1 MAPAKSDITHPP
13 CSLQLKAIALGV
25 ACAAGIHPLQVAA
38 QDETAVIEEL
48 VVWGRSLQLLGSADS
63 ASQGVVGYADFSTRP
78 LARVGELVEVVPG
91 MIATQ
96 HSGPG
101 KANQYFLRGFNLD
114 HGSDFSTFFEG
125 MPVNFR
131 THAHAQGYMDL
142 NFIIPEII
150 ERVDFKKGPYSANTG
165 DFSLAGTSSMKTYDT
180 LERGFVEVTV
190 GSGDEIRVVAANS
203 FSTEQGSLLYAL
215 EHQQTNGMF
224 VLDQDVRKY
233 NGLLKYTGEID
244 GIPSQLT
251 LTAYDSEWISTN
263 QVPQRAVASGQIDR
277 FGFIDPDLG
286 GQSHRYSLSGR
297 FELGEWDLTAYAS
310 AYYMSLINNPTYVL
324 NDPINGDEFEQE
336 DERLLFGGSLL
347 RKGAFD
353 FLGLQAASL
362 VGAEVRYDDVQELN
376 LFNTRSRLRYDS
388 VREDDAQ
395 ELSLSAY
402 AESEF
407 MVSEKLRLTTG
418 LRVDYIRFDVEA
430 LRPQNS
436 GSDNDALLQPKF
448 GLAYRL
454 ADSLEFYAN
463 YGHGFHSNDV
473 RAAVNR
479 IDPITGEDTEAQD
492 ILVEGRGG
500 EIGFRYDNLRG
511 FNVTLTAFELAT
523 DSELVFVGDAGTTE
537 PSDPT
542 RRSGVELNAFYSIN
556 DRLVIDF
563 SAARASG
570 HFRGLPDGEN
580 SITDAH
586 ENVAAAGLS
595 YVGTQGITASLRLR
609 YFGDA
614 ALTEDESLMKE
625 DSTLVNA
632 GVSYAFGAW
641 EMGIDAL
648 NLFDAEDDDIAY
660 FFESRLPGELE
671 AVEDIHFH
679 PSNPRIIRA
688 MLRYSF

>member
-1 MAPAKSDITHPP
+1 VAPAKSHITHPP

-150 ERVDFKKGPYSANTG
+150 ERVDFKKGPYFANTG

-190 GSGDEIRVVAANS
+190 GSGDEIRVVVANS

-224 VLDQDVRKY
+224 GLDQDVRKY

-362 VGAEVRYDDVQELN
+362 VGAEARYDDVQELN
-376 LFNTRSRLRYDS
+376 LFNTRSRVRYDS

>member
-1 MAPAKSDITHPP
+1 MVPAKSDITHPP

-38 QDETAVIEEL
+38 QDEAAVIEEL

-180 LERGFVEVTV
+180 LERGFVEVTA

-362 VGAEVRYDDVQELN
+362 VGAEARYDDVQELN
-376 LFNTRSRLRYDS
+376 LFNTRSRVRYDS

-407 MVSEKLRLTTG
+407 MVSEKLRLATG

>member
-1 MAPAKSDITHPP
+1 MSFATKSTFS
-13 CSLQLKAIALGV
+13 SLHCRPLNAIALGV
-25 ACAAGIHPLQVAA
+25 ALAASMRSMVVSA
-38 QDETAVIEEL
+38 QSSSDVIEEV

-63 ASQGVVGYADFSTRP
+63 SSQGVVGYADFSTRP

-114 HGSDFSTFFEG
+114 HGSDFSTFFDG

-142 NFIIPEII
+142 NFIIPEVI
-150 ERVDFKKGPYSANTG
+150 ERIDFKKGPYFANTG
-165 DFSLAGTSSMKTYDT
+165 DFSLAGTSSMKTYDS
-180 LERGFVEVTV
+180 LERGFVEVTA
-190 GSGDEIRVVAANS
+190 GSGDEIRLVAADSVN
-203 FSTEQGSLLYAL
+203 TELGSLLYAL

-233 NGLLKYTGEID
+233 NGLLKYTGEIA

-263 QVPQRAVASGQIDR
+263 QVPQRALTSGQIDR

-310 AYYMSLINNPTYVL
+310 AYYMSLINNPTYSL

-336 DERLLFGGSLL
+336 DERVLFGGSLV
-347 RKGAFD
+347 RQSRFEIM
-353 FLGLQAASL
+353 GLKAAGL
-362 VGAEVRYDDVQELN
+362 FGAEVRVDDVQELN
-376 LFNTRSRLRYDS
+376 LFNTRSRLRYGS
-388 VREDDAQ
+388 VREDSAR
-395 ELSLSAY
+395 ELSLSTY

-407 MVSEKLRLTTG
+407 ALSENLRLTIG
-418 LRVDYIRFDVEA
+418 LRADYIRFDVEA
-430 LRPQNS
+430 LRAENS
-436 GSDNDALLQPKF
+436 GTESDALLQPKF

-454 ADSLEFYAN
+454 SDALELYAN

-479 IDPITGEDTEAQD
+479 IDPVTGEDTEAQD

-500 EIGFRYDNLRG
+500 EIGFRYDNLKG
-511 FNVTLTAFELAT
+511 FNISLTAFELAT

-542 RRSGVELNAFYSIN
+542 RRSGVELNAFYSIRE
-556 DRLVIDF
+556 RLVIDL
-563 SAARASG
+563 SAARARG
-570 HFRGLPDGEN
+570 HFRGLPDGAN

-586 ENVAAAGLS
+586 ENVAAAGLT
-595 YVGTQGITASLRLR
+595 YVGTQGVTASLRVR

-614 ALTEDESLMKE
+614 ALTEDESVMKE
-625 DSTLVNA
+625 NSTLINA
-632 GVSYAFGAW
+632 GVSYSAGAW
-641 EMGIDAL
+641 EMGIDVL
-648 NLFDAEDDDIAY
+648 NLLDAEDDDIAY
-660 FFESRLPGELE
+660 FFESRLPGEVE
-671 AVEDIHFH
+671 AMEDIHFH
-679 PSNPRIIRA
+679 PSNPRVIRA

>member
-38 QDETAVIEEL
+38 QDEAAVIEEL

-180 LERGFVEVTV
+180 LERGFVEVTA

-362 VGAEVRYDDVQELN
+362 VGAEARYDDVQELN
-376 LFNTRSRLRYDS
+376 LFNTRSRVRYDS

-479 IDPITGEDTEAQD
+479 IDPVTGEDTEAQD

>member
-1 MAPAKSDITHPP
+1 VAPAKSDITHPP

-38 QDETAVIEEL
+38 QDEAAVIEEL

-180 LERGFVEVTV
+180 LERGFVEVTA

-362 VGAEVRYDDVQELN
+362 VGAEARYDDVQELN
-376 LFNTRSRLRYDS
+376 LFNTRSRVRYDS

-407 MVSEKLRLTTG
+407 MVSEKLRLATG

>member
-38 QDETAVIEEL
+38 QDEAAVIEEL

-114 HGSDFSTFFEG
+114 HGSDFSTFFDG

-180 LERGFVEVTV
+180 LERGFVEVTA

-362 VGAEVRYDDVQELN
+362 VGAEARYDDVQELN
-376 LFNTRSRLRYDS
+376 LFNTRSRVRYDS

>member
-1 MAPAKSDITHPP
+1 MAPAKSNITHPP

-180 LERGFVEVTV
+180 LERGFVEVTA
-190 GSGDEIRVVAANS
+190 GSGDEIRVVVADS

-362 VGAEVRYDDVQELN
+362 VGAEARYDDVQELN
-376 LFNTRSRLRYDS
+376 LFNTRSRVRYDS

-595 YVGTQGITASLRLR
+595 YVGTQGITASLRVR

-614 ALTEDESLMKE
+614 ALTEDESVMKE

>member
-38 QDETAVIEEL
+38 QDEAAVIEEL

-114 HGSDFSTFFEG
+114 HGSDFSTFFDG

-180 LERGFVEVTV
+180 LERGFVEVTA
-190 GSGDEIRVVAANS
+190 GSGDEIRVVVADS

-570 HFRGLPDGEN
+570 HFRGLPNGEN

>member
-1 MAPAKSDITHPP
+1 MSFATKSTFS
-13 CSLQLKAIALGV
+13 SLHCRPLNAIALGV
-25 ACAAGIHPLQVAA
+25 ALAASMRSMVVSA
-38 QDETAVIEEL
+38 QSSSDVIEEV

-63 ASQGVVGYADFSTRP
+63 SSQGVVGYADFSTRP

-114 HGSDFSTFFEG
+114 HGSDFSTFFDG

-142 NFIIPEII
+142 NFIIPEVI
-150 ERVDFKKGPYSANTG
+150 ERIDFKKGPYFANTG
-165 DFSLAGTSSMKTYDT
+165 DFSLAGTSSMKTYDS
-180 LERGFVEVTV
+180 LERGFVEVTA
-190 GSGDEIRVVAANS
+190 GSGDEIRLVAADSVN
-203 FSTEQGSLLYAL
+203 TELGSLLYAL

-233 NGLLKYTGEID
+233 NGLLKYTGEIA

-263 QVPQRAVASGQIDR
+263 QVPQRALTSGQIDR

-310 AYYMSLINNPTYVL
+310 AYYMSLINNPTYSL

-336 DERLLFGGSLL
+336 DERVLFGGSLV
-347 RKGAFD
+347 RQSRFEIM
-353 FLGLQAASL
+353 GLKAAGL
-362 VGAEVRYDDVQELN
+362 FGAEVRVDDVQELN
-376 LFNTRSRLRYDS
+376 LFNTRSRLRYGS
-388 VREDDAQ
+388 VREDSAR
-395 ELSLSAY
+395 ELSLSTY

-407 MVSEKLRLTTG
+407 ALSENLRLTIG
-418 LRVDYIRFDVEA
+418 LRADYIRFDVEA
-430 LRPQNS
+430 LRAENS
-436 GSDNDALLQPKF
+436 GTESDALLQPKF

-454 ADSLEFYAN
+454 SDALELYAN

-479 IDPITGEDTEAQD
+479 IDPVTGEDTEAQD

-500 EIGFRYDNLRG
+500 EIGFRYDNLKG
-511 FNVTLTAFELAT
+511 FNISLTAFELAT

-542 RRSGVELNAFYSIN
+542 RRSGVELNAFYSISE
-556 DRLVIDF
+556 RLVIDL
-563 SAARASG
+563 SAARARG
-570 HFRGLPDGEN
+570 HFRGLPDGAN

-586 ENVAAAGLS
+586 ENVAAAGLT
-595 YVGTQGITASLRLR
+595 YVGTQGVTASLRVR

-614 ALTEDESLMKE
+614 ALTEDESVMKE
-625 DSTLVNA
+625 NSTLINA
-632 GVSYAFGAW
+632 GVSYSAGAW
-641 EMGIDAL
+641 EMGIDVL
-648 NLFDAEDDDIAY
+648 NLLDAEDDDIAY
-660 FFESRLPGELE
+660 FFESRLPGEVE
-671 AVEDIHFH
+671 AMEDIHFH
-679 PSNPRIIRA
+679 PSNPRVIRA

>member
-1 MAPAKSDITHPP
+1 VSFAHKAKSSNLH
-13 CSLQLKAIALGV
+13 CRSLSTIALGV
-25 ACAAGIHPLQVAA
+25 ACAASMQPLDVSA
-38 QDETAVIEEL
+38 QSSSDVIEEV
-48 VVWGRSLQLLGSADS
+48 VVWGRSLQLLGNADS
-63 ASQGVVGYADFSTRP
+63 SSQGVVGYADFSTRP

-114 HGSDFSTFFEG
+114 HGSDFSTFFDG

-142 NFIIPEII
+142 NFIIPELI
-150 ERVDFKKGPYSANTG
+150 ERIDFKKGPYFANSG
-165 DFSLAGTSSMKTYDT
+165 DFSLAGTNSMKTYDS
-180 LERGFVEVTV
+180 LERGFVEVTA
-190 GSGDEIRVVAANS
+190 GSGDEIRIVAADS
-203 FSTEQGSLLYAL
+203 LSTEEGSLLYAL

-233 NGLLKYTGEID
+233 NGLLKYAGEIA
-244 GIPSQLT
+244 GISSQLT
-251 LTAYDSEWISTN
+251 LTAYESEWISTN
-263 QVPQRAVASGQIDR
+263 QVPQRAVTSGQIDR

-297 FELGEWDLTAYAS
+297 FKFGEWDLTAYAS

-336 DERLLFGGSLL
+336 DKRVLFGGSLV
-347 RKGAFD
+347 RESRFD
-353 FLGLQAASL
+353 FMGLEAAGL
-362 VGAEVRYDDVQELN
+362 FGAEIRVDDVQELN
-376 LFNTRSRLRYDS
+376 MFNTRSRLRYGS
-388 VREDDAQ
+388 VREDSAR
-395 ELSLSAY
+395 ELSLSTF

-407 MVSEKLRLTTG
+407 ALSENLRLTTG
-418 LRVDYIRFDVEA
+418 LRADYIRFDVEA
-430 LRPQNS
+430 LRAQNS
-436 GSDNDALLQPKF
+436 GTDSDALLQPKF

-454 ADSLEFYAN
+454 SDSLELYAN

-479 IDPITGEDTEAQD
+479 INPVTGENTEAQD

-500 EIGFRYDNLRG
+500 EIGFRYDNLKG

-556 DRLVIDF
+556 ERLVIDL

-570 HFRGLPDGEN
+570 HFRGLPDGAN

-586 ENVAAAGLS
+586 EVVAAAGLT
-595 YVGTQGITASLRLR
+595 YVGTQGITASLRVR
-609 YFGDA
+609 HFGDA
-614 ALTEDESLMKE
+614 ALTVDDSVMKGN
-625 DSTLVNA
+625 STLINA
-632 GVSYAFGAW
+632 GVSYAAGAW
-641 EMGIDAL
+641 EMGIDVL
-648 NLFDAEDDDIAY
+648 NLLDAEDDDIAY
-660 FFESRLPGELE
+660 FFESRLPGEVE
-671 AVEDIHFH
+671 AMEDIHFH
-679 PSNPRIIRA
+679 PSNPRVIRA
-688 MLRYSF
+688 ILRYSF

>member
-38 QDETAVIEEL
+38 QDEAAVIEEL

-180 LERGFVEVTV
+180 LERGFVEVTA
-190 GSGDEIRVVAANS
+190 GSGDEIRVVVADS

-263 QVPQRAVASGQIDR
+263 QVPQRAVASRQIDR

-362 VGAEVRYDDVQELN
+362 VGAEARYDDVQELN
-376 LFNTRSRLRYDS
+376 LFNTRSRVRYDS

-570 HFRGLPDGEN
+570 HFRGLPNGEN

-595 YVGTQGITASLRLR
+595 YVGTQGITASLRVR

-614 ALTEDESLMKE
+614 ALTEDESVMKE

>member
-1 MAPAKSDITHPP
+1 MSFATKSTFS
-13 CSLQLKAIALGV
+13 SLHCRPLNAIALGV
-25 ACAAGIHPLQVAA
+25 ALAASMRSMVVSA
-38 QDETAVIEEL
+38 QSSSDVIEEV

-63 ASQGVVGYADFSTRP
+63 SSQGVVGYADFSTRP

-114 HGSDFSTFFEG
+114 HGSDFSTFFDG

-142 NFIIPEII
+142 NFIIPEVI
-150 ERVDFKKGPYSANTG
+150 ERIDFKKGPYFANTG
-165 DFSLAGTSSMKTYDT
+165 DFSLAGTSSMKTYDS
-180 LERGFVEVTV
+180 LERGFVEVTA
-190 GSGDEIRVVAANS
+190 GSGDEIRLVAADSVN
-203 FSTEQGSLLYAL
+203 TELGSLLYAL

-233 NGLLKYTGEID
+233 NGLLKYTGEIA
-244 GIPSQLT
+244 GIPSQFT

-263 QVPQRAVASGQIDR
+263 QVPQRAVTSGQIDR

-310 AYYMSLINNPTYVL
+310 AYYMSLINNPTYSL

-336 DERLLFGGSLL
+336 DERVLFGGSLV
-347 RKGAFD
+347 RQSRFEIM
-353 FLGLQAASL
+353 GLKAAGL
-362 VGAEVRYDDVQELN
+362 FGAEVRVDDVQELN
-376 LFNTRSRLRYDS
+376 LFNTRSRLRYGS
-388 VREDDAQ
+388 VREDSAR
-395 ELSLSAY
+395 ELSLSTY

-407 MVSEKLRLTTG
+407 ALSENLRLTIG
-418 LRVDYIRFDVEA
+418 LRADYIRFDVEA
-430 LRPQNS
+430 LRAENS
-436 GSDNDALLQPKF
+436 GTESDALLQPKF

-454 ADSLEFYAN
+454 SDSLELYAN

-479 IDPITGEDTEAQD
+479 IDPVTGEDTEAQD

-500 EIGFRYDNLRG
+500 EIGFRYDNLKG
-511 FNVTLTAFELAT
+511 FNISLTAFELAT

-542 RRSGVELNAFYSIN
+542 RRSGVELNAFYSISE
-556 DRLVIDF
+556 RLVIDL
-563 SAARASG
+563 SAARARG
-570 HFRGLPDGEN
+570 HFRGLPDGAN

-586 ENVAAAGLS
+586 ENVAAAGLT
-595 YVGTQGITASLRLR
+595 YVGTQGVTASLRVR

-614 ALTEDESLMKE
+614 ALTEDESVMKE
-625 DSTLVNA
+625 NSTLINA
-632 GVSYAFGAW
+632 GVSYSAGAW
-641 EMGIDAL
+641 EMGIDVL
-648 NLFDAEDDDIAY
+648 NLLDAEDDDIAY
-660 FFESRLPGELE
+660 FFESRLPGEVE
-671 AVEDIHFH
+671 AMEDIHFH
-679 PSNPRIIRA
+679 PSNPRVIRA

>member
-38 QDETAVIEEL
+38 QDEAAVIEEL

-114 HGSDFSTFFEG
+114 HGSDFSTFFDG

-180 LERGFVEVTV
+180 LERGFVEVTA

-233 NGLLKYTGEID
+233 NGLLKYTGEIG

-251 LTAYDSEWISTN
+251 LTAYDSEWVSTN

-362 VGAEVRYDDVQELN
+362 VGAEARYDDVQELN
-376 LFNTRSRLRYDS
+376 LFNTRSRVRYDS

-479 IDPITGEDTEAQD
+479 IDPVTGEDTEAQD

-570 HFRGLPDGEN
+570 HFRGLPNGEN

>member
-38 QDETAVIEEL
+38 QDEAAVIEEL

-180 LERGFVEVTV
+180 LERGFVEVTA

-224 VLDQDVRKY
+224 GLDQDVRKY

-297 FELGEWDLTAYAS
+297 FELGEWDLAAYAS

-362 VGAEVRYDDVQELN
+362 VGAEARYDDVQELN
-376 LFNTRSRLRYDS
+376 LFNTRSRVRYDS

>member
-1 MAPAKSDITHPP
+1 VAPAKSDITHPP

-38 QDETAVIEEL
+38 QDEAAVIEEL

-114 HGSDFSTFFEG
+114 HGSDFSTFFDG

-180 LERGFVEVTV
+180 LERGFVEVTA

-362 VGAEVRYDDVQELN
+362 VGAEARYDDVQELN
-376 LFNTRSRLRYDS
+376 LFNTRSRVRYDS

>member
-1 MAPAKSDITHPP
+1 VSFATKSTFS
-13 CSLQLKAIALGV
+13 SLHCRPLNAIALGV
-25 ACAAGIHPLQVAA
+25 ALAASMRSMVVSA
-38 QDETAVIEEL
+38 QSSSDVIEEV

-63 ASQGVVGYADFSTRP
+63 SSQGVVGYADFSTRP

-114 HGSDFSTFFEG
+114 HGSDFSTFFDG

-142 NFIIPEII
+142 NFIIPEVI
-150 ERVDFKKGPYSANTG
+150 ERIDFKKGPYFANTG
-165 DFSLAGTSSMKTYDT
+165 DFSLAGTSSMKTYDS
-180 LERGFVEVTV
+180 LERGFVEVTA
-190 GSGDEIRVVAANS
+190 GSGDEIRLVAADSVN
-203 FSTEQGSLLYAL
+203 TELGSLLYAL

-233 NGLLKYTGEID
+233 NGLLKYTGEIA

-263 QVPQRAVASGQIDR
+263 QVPQRALTSGQIDR

-310 AYYMSLINNPTYVL
+310 AYYMSLINNPTYSL

-336 DERLLFGGSLL
+336 DERVLFGGSLV
-347 RKGAFD
+347 RQSRFEIM
-353 FLGLQAASL
+353 GLKAAGL
-362 VGAEVRYDDVQELN
+362 FGAEVRVDDVQELN
-376 LFNTRSRLRYDS
+376 LFNTRSRLRYGS
-388 VREDDAQ
+388 VREDSAR
-395 ELSLSAY
+395 ELSLSTY

-407 MVSEKLRLTTG
+407 ALSENLRLTIG
-418 LRVDYIRFDVEA
+418 LRADYIRFDVEA
-430 LRPQNS
+430 LRAENS
-436 GSDNDALLQPKF
+436 GTESDALLQPKF

-454 ADSLEFYAN
+454 SDALELYAN

-479 IDPITGEDTEAQD
+479 IDPVTGEDTEAQD

-500 EIGFRYDNLRG
+500 EIGFRYDNLKG
-511 FNVTLTAFELAT
+511 FNISLTAFELAT

-542 RRSGVELNAFYSIN
+542 RRSGVELNAFYSISK
-556 DRLVIDF
+556 RLVIDL
-563 SAARASG
+563 SAARATG
-570 HFRGLPDGEN
+570 HFRGLPDGAN

-586 ENVAAAGLS
+586 ENVAAAGLT
-595 YVGTQGITASLRLR
+595 YVGTQGVTASLRVR

-614 ALTEDESLMKE
+614 ALTEDESVMKE
-625 DSTLVNA
+625 NSTLINA
-632 GVSYAFGAW
+632 GVSYSAGAW
-641 EMGIDAL
+641 EMGIDVL
-648 NLFDAEDDDIAY
+648 NLLDAEDDDIAY
-660 FFESRLPGELE
+660 FFESRLPGEVE
-671 AVEDIHFH
+671 AMEDIHFH
-679 PSNPRIIRA
+679 PSNPRVIRA

>member
-38 QDETAVIEEL
+38 QDEAAVIEEL

-114 HGSDFSTFFEG
+114 HGSDFSTFFDG

-180 LERGFVEVTV
+180 LERGFVEVTA
-190 GSGDEIRVVAANS
+190 GSGDEIRVVVADS

-362 VGAEVRYDDVQELN
+362 VGAEARYDDVQELN

-614 ALTEDESLMKE
+614 ALTEDESVMKE

>member
-1 MAPAKSDITHPP
+1 VAPTKSNTTHPP
-13 CSLQLKAIALGV
+13 YSLQLKAIALGI
-25 ACAAGIHPLQVAA
+25 AGAAGIHPLQVAA

-114 HGSDFSTFFEG
+114 HGSDFSTFFDG

-150 ERVDFKKGPYSANTG
+150 ERVDFKKGPYFANTG

-180 LERGFVEVTV
+180 LEKGFVEVTA
-190 GSGDEIRVVAANS
+190 GSGDEIRVVAADS

-233 NGLLKYTGEID
+233 NGLLKYTGEI
-244 GIPSQLT
+244 GSIPSQLT
-251 LTAYDSEWISTN
+251 LTAYDSEWVSTN

-297 FELGEWDLTAYAS
+297 FELGEWNLTAYAS

-324 NDPINGDEFEQE
+324 NDPLNGDEFEQE

-347 RKGAFD
+347 RGREFD
-353 FLGLQAASL
+353 LLGFQASSL
-362 VGAEVRYDDVQELN
+362 FGVEVRYDDVQELN

-388 VREDDAQ
+388 VREDDVK
-395 ELSLSAY
+395 ELSASAY
-402 AESEF
+402 VESEF
-407 MVSEKLRLTTG
+407 TVSEKLRLTTG
-418 LRVDYIRFDVEA
+418 LRVDYIRFDVNA

-436 GSDNDALLQPKF
+436 GSDNDTLLQPKL
-448 GLAYRL
+448 GLAYRF

-479 IDPITGEDTEAQD
+479 IDPVTGEDTEAQD

-595 YVGTQGITASLRLR
+595 YVGTQGITASLRVR

-614 ALTEDESLMKE
+614 ALTENESVMKE

-641 EMGIDAL
+641 EMGIDVL

-660 FFESRLPGELE
+660 FFESRLPGERE

-679 PSNPRIIRA
+679 PSNPRIMRA

>member
-1 MAPAKSDITHPP
+1 MAPAKSNITHPP

-114 HGSDFSTFFEG
+114 HGSDFSTFFDG

-180 LERGFVEVTV
+180 LERGFVEVTA

-595 YVGTQGITASLRLR
+595 YVGTQGITASLRVR

-614 ALTEDESLMKE
+614 ALTEDESVMKE

>member
-1 MAPAKSDITHPP
+1 MSFATKSTFS
-13 CSLQLKAIALGV
+13 SLHCRPLNAIALGV
-25 ACAAGIHPLQVAA
+25 ALAASMHSTVVSA
-38 QDETAVIEEL
+38 QSSSDVIEEV

-63 ASQGVVGYADFSTRP
+63 SSQGVVGYADFSTRP

-114 HGSDFSTFFEG
+114 HGSDFSTFFDG

-142 NFIIPEII
+142 NFIIPEVI
-150 ERVDFKKGPYSANTG
+150 ERIDFKKGPYFANTG
-165 DFSLAGTSSMKTYDT
+165 DFSLAGTSSMKTYDS
-180 LERGFVEVTV
+180 LERGFVEVTA
-190 GSGDEIRVVAANS
+190 GSGDEIRLVAADSVN
-203 FSTEQGSLLYAL
+203 TELGSLLYAL

-233 NGLLKYTGEID
+233 NGLFKYTGEIA

-263 QVPQRAVASGQIDR
+263 QVPQRAVTSGQIDR

-310 AYYMSLINNPTYVL
+310 AYYMSLINNPTYSL

-336 DERLLFGGSLL
+336 DERVLFGGSLV
-347 RKGAFD
+347 RQSRFEIM
-353 FLGLQAASL
+353 GLKAAGL
-362 VGAEVRYDDVQELN
+362 FGAEVRVDDVQELN
-376 LFNTRSRLRYDS
+376 LFNTRSRLRYGS
-388 VREDDAQ
+388 VREDSAR
-395 ELSLSAY
+395 ELSLSTY

-407 MVSEKLRLTTG
+407 ALSENLRLTTG
-418 LRVDYIRFDVEA
+418 LRADYIRFDVET
-430 LRPQNS
+430 LRAENS
-436 GSDNDALLQPKF
+436 GTESDALLQPKF

-454 ADSLEFYAN
+454 SDSLELYAN

-479 IDPITGEDTEAQD
+479 IDPVTGEDTEAQD

-500 EIGFRYDNLRG
+500 EIGFRYDNLKG
-511 FNVTLTAFELAT
+511 FNISLTAFELAT

-542 RRSGVELNAFYSIN
+542 RRSGVELNAFYSISE
-556 DRLVIDF
+556 RLVIDL
-563 SAARASG
+563 SAARARG
-570 HFRGLPDGEN
+570 HFRGLPDGAN

-586 ENVAAAGLS
+586 ENVAAAGLT
-595 YVGTQGITASLRLR
+595 YVGTQGVTASLRVR

-614 ALTEDESLMKE
+614 ALTEDESVMKE
-625 DSTLVNA
+625 NSTLINA
-632 GVSYAFGAW
+632 GVSYAAGAW
-641 EMGIDAL
+641 EMGIDVL
-648 NLFDAEDDDIAY
+648 NLLDTEDDDIAY
-660 FFESRLPGELE
+660 FFESRLPGEVE
-671 AVEDIHFH
+671 AMEDIHFH
-679 PSNPRIIRA
+679 PSNPRVIRA

>member
-38 QDETAVIEEL
+38 QDEAAVIEEL

-180 LERGFVEVTV
+180 LERGFVEVTA

-362 VGAEVRYDDVQELN
+362 VGAEARYDDVQELN
-376 LFNTRSRLRYDS
+376 LFNTRSRVRYDS

-407 MVSEKLRLTTG
+407 MVSEKLRLATG

-479 IDPITGEDTEAQD
+479 IDPVTGEDTEAQD

>member
-38 QDETAVIEEL
+38 QDEAAVIEEL

-180 LERGFVEVTV
+180 LERGFVEVTA

-362 VGAEVRYDDVQELN
+362 VGAEARYDDVQELN
-376 LFNTRSRLRYDS
+376 LFNTRSRVRYDS

>member
-1 MAPAKSDITHPP
+1 MRSMVVSAQSSSD
-13 CSLQLKAIALGV
+13 
-25 ACAAGIHPLQVAA
+25 
-38 QDETAVIEEL
+38 VIEEV

-63 ASQGVVGYADFSTRP
+63 SSQGVVGYADFSTRP

-114 HGSDFSTFFEG
+114 HGSDFSTFFDG

-142 NFIIPEII
+142 NFIIPEVI
-150 ERVDFKKGPYSANTG
+150 ERIDFKKGPYFANTG
-165 DFSLAGTSSMKTYDT
+165 DFSLAGTSSMKTYDS
-180 LERGFVEVTV
+180 LERGFVEVTA
-190 GSGDEIRVVAANS
+190 GSGDEIRLVAADSVN
-203 FSTEQGSLLYAL
+203 TELGSLLYAL

-233 NGLLKYTGEID
+233 NGLLKYTGEIA

-263 QVPQRAVASGQIDR
+263 QVPQRALTSGQIDR

-310 AYYMSLINNPTYVL
+310 AYYMSLINNPTYSL

-336 DERLLFGGSLL
+336 DERVLFGGSLV
-347 RKGAFD
+347 RQSRFEIM
-353 FLGLQAASL
+353 GLKAAGL
-362 VGAEVRYDDVQELN
+362 FGAEVRVDDVQELN
-376 LFNTRSRLRYDS
+376 LFNTRSRLRYGS
-388 VREDDAQ
+388 VREDSAR
-395 ELSLSAY
+395 ELSLSTY

-407 MVSEKLRLTTG
+407 ALSENLRLTIG
-418 LRVDYIRFDVEA
+418 LRADYIRFDVEA
-430 LRPQNS
+430 LRAENS
-436 GSDNDALLQPKF
+436 GTESDALLQPKF

-454 ADSLEFYAN
+454 SDALELYAN

-479 IDPITGEDTEAQD
+479 IDPVTGEDTEAQD

-500 EIGFRYDNLRG
+500 EIGFRYDNLKG
-511 FNVTLTAFELAT
+511 FNISLTAFELAT

-542 RRSGVELNAFYSIN
+542 RRSGVELNAFYSISE
-556 DRLVIDF
+556 RLVIDL
-563 SAARASG
+563 SAARARG
-570 HFRGLPDGEN
+570 HFRGLPDGAN

-586 ENVAAAGLS
+586 ENVAAAGLT
-595 YVGTQGITASLRLR
+595 YVGTQGVTASLRVR

-614 ALTEDESLMKE
+614 ALTEDESVMKE
-625 DSTLVNA
+625 NSTLINA
-632 GVSYAFGAW
+632 GVSYSAGAW
-641 EMGIDAL
+641 EMGIDVL
-648 NLFDAEDDDIAY
+648 NLLDAEDDDIAY
-660 FFESRLPGELE
+660 FFESRLPGEVE
-671 AVEDIHFH
+671 AMEDIHFH
-679 PSNPRIIRA
+679 PSNPRVIRA

>member
-38 QDETAVIEEL
+38 QDEAAVIEEL

-114 HGSDFSTFFEG
+114 HGSDFSTFFDG

-180 LERGFVEVTV
+180 LERGFVEVTA
-190 GSGDEIRVVAANS
+190 GSGDEIRVVVADS

-251 LTAYDSEWISTN
+251 LTAYDSEWVSTN

-479 IDPITGEDTEAQD
+479 IDPVTGEDTEAQD

>member
-1 MAPAKSDITHPP
+1 MSFATKSTFS
-13 CSLQLKAIALGV
+13 SLHCRPLNAIALGI
-25 ACAAGIHPLQVAA
+25 ALAASMHSMVVSA
-38 QDETAVIEEL
+38 QSSSDVIEEV

-63 ASQGVVGYADFSTRP
+63 SSQGVVGYADFSTRP

-114 HGSDFSTFFEG
+114 HGSDFSTFFDG

-142 NFIIPEII
+142 NFIIPEVI
-150 ERVDFKKGPYSANTG
+150 ERIDFKKGPYFANTG
-165 DFSLAGTSSMKTYDT
+165 DFSLAGTSSMKTYDS

-190 GSGDEIRVVAANS
+190 GSGDEIRLVAADS
-203 FSTEQGSLLYAL
+203 VSTEVGSLLYAL

-233 NGLLKYTGEID
+233 NGLLKYTGEIA

-263 QVPQRAVASGQIDR
+263 QVPQRAVTSGQIDR

-286 GQSHRYSLSGR
+286 GQSHRYSLSGY
-297 FELGEWDLTAYAS
+297 FKLGEWDLTAYAS
-310 AYYMSLINNPTYVL
+310 AYYMSLINNPTYSL

-336 DERLLFGGSLL
+336 DERVLFGGSLV
-347 RKGAFD
+347 RQSRFEIM
-353 FLGLQAASL
+353 GLKAAGL
-362 VGAEVRYDDVQELN
+362 FGAEVRVDDVQELN
-376 LFNTRSRLRYDS
+376 LFNTRSRLRYGS
-388 VREDDAQ
+388 VREDSAR
-395 ELSLSAY
+395 ELSLSTY

-407 MVSEKLRLTTG
+407 ALSENLRLTTG
-418 LRVDYIRFDVEA
+418 LRADYIRFDVKT
-430 LRPQNS
+430 LRAENS
-436 GSDNDALLQPKF
+436 GTESDALLQPKF

-454 ADSLEFYAN
+454 SDSLELYAN

-479 IDPITGEDTEAQD
+479 IDPVTGEDTEAQD

-500 EIGFRYDNLRG
+500 EIGFRYDNLKG
-511 FNVTLTAFELAT
+511 FNISLTAFELAT

-542 RRSGVELNAFYSIN
+542 RRSGVELNAFYSISK
-556 DRLVIDF
+556 RLVIDL
-563 SAARASG
+563 SAARARG
-570 HFRGLPDGEN
+570 HFRGLPDGAN

-586 ENVAAAGLS
+586 ENVAAAGLT
-595 YVGTQGITASLRLR
+595 YVGTQGVTASLRVR

-614 ALTEDESLMKE
+614 ALTEDESVMKE
-625 DSTLVNA
+625 NSTLINA
-632 GVSYAFGAW
+632 GVSYAAGAW
-641 EMGIDAL
+641 EMGIDVL
-648 NLFDAEDDDIAY
+648 NLLDAEDDDIAF
-660 FFESRLPGELE
+660 FFESRLPGEVE
-671 AVEDIHFH
+671 AMEDIHFH
-679 PSNPRIIRA
+679 PSNPRVIRA

>member
-38 QDETAVIEEL
+38 QDEAAVIEEL

-180 LERGFVEVTV
+180 LERGFVEVTA

>member
-1 MAPAKSDITHPP
+1 
-13 CSLQLKAIALGV
+13 
-25 ACAAGIHPLQVAA
+25 
-38 QDETAVIEEL
+38 
-48 VVWGRSLQLLGSADS
+48 
-63 ASQGVVGYADFSTRP
+63 
-78 LARVGELVEVVPG
+78 
-91 MIATQ
+91 
-96 HSGPG
+96 
-101 KANQYFLRGFNLD
+101 
-114 HGSDFSTFFEG
+114 
-125 MPVNFR
+125 R

-180 LERGFVEVTV
+180 LERGFVEVTA

-362 VGAEVRYDDVQELN
+362 VGAEARYDDVQELN
-376 LFNTRSRLRYDS
+376 LFNTRSRVRYDS

-523 DSELVFVGDAGTTE
+523 DSELVFVGDAGTSE

>member
-38 QDETAVIEEL
+38 QDEAAVIEEL

-114 HGSDFSTFFEG
+114 HGSDFSTFFDG

-180 LERGFVEVTV
+180 LERGFVEVTA

>member
-1 MAPAKSDITHPP
+1 
-13 CSLQLKAIALGV
+13 
-25 ACAAGIHPLQVAA
+25 
-38 QDETAVIEEL
+38 
-48 VVWGRSLQLLGSADS
+48 
-63 ASQGVVGYADFSTRP
+63 
-78 LARVGELVEVVPG
+78 LVEVVPG

-180 LERGFVEVTV
+180 LERGFVEVTA

>member
-1 MAPAKSDITHPP
+1 MHSMVVSAQSSSD
-13 CSLQLKAIALGV
+13 
-25 ACAAGIHPLQVAA
+25 
-38 QDETAVIEEL
+38 VIEEV

-63 ASQGVVGYADFSTRP
+63 SSQGVVGYADFSTRP

-114 HGSDFSTFFEG
+114 HGSDFSTFFDG

-142 NFIIPEII
+142 NFIIPEVI
-150 ERVDFKKGPYSANTG
+150 ERIDFKKGPYFANTG
-165 DFSLAGTSSMKTYDT
+165 DFSLAGTSSMKTYDS
-180 LERGFVEVTV
+180 LERGFLEVTV
-190 GSGDEIRVVAANS
+190 GSGDEIRLVAADS
-203 FSTEQGSLLYAL
+203 VSTEVGSLLYAL

-233 NGLLKYTGEID
+233 NGLLKYTGEIA

-263 QVPQRAVASGQIDR
+263 QVPQRAVTSGQIDR

-286 GQSHRYSLSGR
+286 GQSHRYSLSGS
-297 FELGEWDLTAYAS
+297 FEMGEWDLTAYAS
-310 AYYMSLINNPTYVL
+310 AYYMSLINNPTYSL

-336 DERLLFGGSLL
+336 DERVLFGGSLV
-347 RKGAFD
+347 RQSRFEIM
-353 FLGLQAASL
+353 GLKAAGL
-362 VGAEVRYDDVQELN
+362 FGAEVRVDDVQELN
-376 LFNTRSRLRYDS
+376 LFTTRSRLRYGS
-388 VREDDAQ
+388 VREDSAR
-395 ELSLSAY
+395 ELSLSTY

-407 MVSEKLRLTTG
+407 ALSENLRLTTG
-418 LRVDYIRFDVEA
+418 LRADYIRFDVEA
-430 LRPQNS
+430 LRAENS
-436 GSDNDALLQPKF
+436 GSESDALLQPKF

-454 ADSLEFYAN
+454 SDSRELYAN

-479 IDPITGEDTEAQD
+479 IDPVTGEDTEAQD

-500 EIGFRYDNLRG
+500 EIGFRYDNLKG
-511 FNVTLTAFELAT
+511 FNISLTAFELAT

-542 RRSGVELNAFYSIN
+542 RRSGVELNAFYSISK
-556 DRLVIDF
+556 RLVIDL
-563 SAARASG
+563 SAARARG
-570 HFRGLPDGEN
+570 HFRGLPDGAN

-586 ENVAAAGLS
+586 ENVAAAGLT
-595 YVGTQGITASLRLR
+595 YVGTQGVTASLRVR

-614 ALTEDESLMKE
+614 ALTEDESVMKE
-625 DSTLVNA
+625 NSTLINA
-632 GVSYAFGAW
+632 GVSYAAGAW
-641 EMGIDAL
+641 EMGIDVL
-648 NLFDAEDDDIAY
+648 NLLDAEDDDIAF
-660 FFESRLPGELE
+660 FFESRLPGEVE
-671 AVEDIHFH
+671 AMEDIHFH
-679 PSNPRIIRA
+679 PSNPRVIRA

>member
-1 MAPAKSDITHPP
+1 MSFATKSTFS
-13 CSLQLKAIALGV
+13 SLHCRPLNAIALGV
-25 ACAAGIHPLQVAA
+25 ALAASMRSMVVSA
-38 QDETAVIEEL
+38 QSSSDVIEEV

-63 ASQGVVGYADFSTRP
+63 SSQGVVGYADFSTRP

-114 HGSDFSTFFEG
+114 HGSDFSTFFDG

-142 NFIIPEII
+142 NFIIPEVI
-150 ERVDFKKGPYSANTG
+150 ERIDFKKGPYFANTG
-165 DFSLAGTSSMKTYDT
+165 DFSLAGTSSMKTYDS
-180 LERGFVEVTV
+180 LERGFVEVTA
-190 GSGDEIRVVAANS
+190 GSGDEIRLVAADSVN
-203 FSTEQGSLLYAL
+203 TELGSLLYAL

-233 NGLLKYTGEID
+233 NGLLKYTGEIA

-263 QVPQRAVASGQIDR
+263 QVPQRALTSGQIDR

-310 AYYMSLINNPTYVL
+310 AYYMSLINNPTYSL

-336 DERLLFGGSLL
+336 DERVLFGGSLV
-347 RKGAFD
+347 RQSRFEIM
-353 FLGLQAASL
+353 GLKAAGL
-362 VGAEVRYDDVQELN
+362 FGAEVRVDDVQELN
-376 LFNTRSRLRYDS
+376 LFNTRSRLRYGS
-388 VREDDAQ
+388 VREDSAR
-395 ELSLSAY
+395 ELSLSTY

-407 MVSEKLRLTTG
+407 ALSENLRLTIG
-418 LRVDYIRFDVEA
+418 LRADYIRFDVEA
-430 LRPQNS
+430 LRAENS
-436 GSDNDALLQPKF
+436 GTESDALLQPKF

-454 ADSLEFYAN
+454 SDALELYAN

-479 IDPITGEDTEAQD
+479 IDPVTGEDTEAQD

-500 EIGFRYDNLRG
+500 EIGFRYDNLKG
-511 FNVTLTAFELAT
+511 FNISLTAFELAT

-542 RRSGVELNAFYSIN
+542 RRSGVELNAFYSISE
-556 DRLVIDF
+556 RLVIDL
-563 SAARASG
+563 SAARARG
-570 HFRGLPDGEN
+570 HFRGLPDGAN

-586 ENVAAAGLS
+586 ENVAAAGLT
-595 YVGTQGITASLRLR
+595 YVGTQGVTASLRVR

-614 ALTEDESLMKE
+614 ALTEDESVMKE
-625 DSTLVNA
+625 NSTLINA
-632 GVSYAFGAW
+632 GVSYSAGAW
-641 EMGIDAL
+641 EMGIDVL
-648 NLFDAEDDDIAY
+648 NLLDTEDDDIAY
-660 FFESRLPGELE
+660 FFESRLPGEVE
-671 AVEDIHFH
+671 AMEDIHFH
-679 PSNPRIIRA
+679 PSNPRVIRA

>member
-1 MAPAKSDITHPP
+1 MSFATKSTFS
-13 CSLQLKAIALGV
+13 SLHCRPLNAIALGI
-25 ACAAGIHPLQVAA
+25 ALAASMHSMVVSA
-38 QDETAVIEEL
+38 QSSSDVIEEV

-63 ASQGVVGYADFSTRP
+63 SSQGVVGYADFSTRP

-114 HGSDFSTFFEG
+114 HGSDFSTFFDG

-142 NFIIPEII
+142 NFIIPEVI
-150 ERVDFKKGPYSANTG
+150 ERIDFKKGPYFANTG
-165 DFSLAGTSSMKTYDT
+165 DFSLAGTSSMKTYDS

-190 GSGDEIRVVAANS
+190 GSGDEIRLVAADS
-203 FSTEQGSLLYAL
+203 VSTEVGSLLYAL

-233 NGLLKYTGEID
+233 NGLLKYTGEIA

-251 LTAYDSEWISTN
+251 LSAYDSEWISTN
-263 QVPQRAVASGQIDR
+263 QVPQRAVTSGQIDR

-286 GQSHRYSLSGR
+286 GQSHRYSLSGS
-297 FELGEWDLTAYAS
+297 FEMGEWDLTAYAS
-310 AYYMSLINNPTYVL
+310 AYYMSLINNPTYSL
-324 NDPINGDEFEQE
+324 TDPINGDEFEQE
-336 DERLLFGGSLL
+336 DERVLFGGSLV
-347 RKGAFD
+347 RQSRFEIM
-353 FLGLQAASL
+353 GLKAAGL
-362 VGAEVRYDDVQELN
+362 FGAEVRVDDVQELN
-376 LFNTRSRLRYDS
+376 LFTTRSRLRYGS
-388 VREDDAQ
+388 VREDSAR
-395 ELSLSAY
+395 ELSLSTY

-407 MVSEKLRLTTG
+407 ALSENLRLTTG
-418 LRVDYIRFDVEA
+418 LRADYIRFDVKT
-430 LRPQNS
+430 LRAENS
-436 GSDNDALLQPKF
+436 GTESDALLQPKF

-454 ADSLEFYAN
+454 SDSLELYAN

-479 IDPITGEDTEAQD
+479 IDPVTGEDTEAQD

-500 EIGFRYDNLRG
+500 EIGFRYDNLKG
-511 FNVTLTAFELAT
+511 FNISLTAFELAT

-542 RRSGVELNAFYSIN
+542 RRSGVELNAFYSISK
-556 DRLVIDF
+556 RLVIDL
-563 SAARASG
+563 SAARARG
-570 HFRGLPDGEN
+570 HFRGLPDGAN

-586 ENVAAAGLS
+586 ENVAAAGLT
-595 YVGTQGITASLRLR
+595 YVGTQGVTASLRVR

-614 ALTEDESLMKE
+614 ALTEDESVMKE
-625 DSTLVNA
+625 NSTLINA
-632 GVSYAFGAW
+632 GVSYAAGAW
-641 EMGIDAL
+641 EMGIDVL
-648 NLFDAEDDDIAY
+648 NLLDAEDDDIAF
-660 FFESRLPGELE
+660 FFESRLPGEVE
-671 AVEDIHFH
+671 AMEDIHFH
-679 PSNPRIIRA
+679 PSNPRVIRA